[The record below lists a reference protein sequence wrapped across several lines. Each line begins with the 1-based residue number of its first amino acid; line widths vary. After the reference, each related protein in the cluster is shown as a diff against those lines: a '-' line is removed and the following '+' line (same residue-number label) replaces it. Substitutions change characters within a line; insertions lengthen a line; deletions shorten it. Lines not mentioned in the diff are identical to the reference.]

1 MPAPEAPATTADPAL
16 PDPVIVVRGLGKRY
30 DTLTALDGASFSVAR
45 GEIFGFLGPNGAG
58 KTTLVEILEGLTR
71 ATSGSASVLGI
82 EVTEDPQAVKARI
95 GVQLQAASYHQYLT
109 LREILELFGSFYP
122 RHADPIELLRRV
134 RLEDRAE
141 SRMRT
146 LSGGMKQRFSIV
158 AALVNQPDLVF
169 FDEPT
174 AGLDPDARLDLWDIV
189 RDVRDSGA
197 TVVLTTHYMEEAEAL
212 CDRVGFMH
220 QGQLVALDT
229 PQGLIRSLNAPYRL
243 TLTTARPLPEAEVR
257 AIPGALEVTQEVTAD
272 GFVARLRA
280 QTAPAVTA
288 ALTTL
293 AARAGTDVIDLAVE
307 PGTLEDVFLSITG
320 RRLSG

>member
-1 MPAPEAPATTADPAL
+1 MPEQTRGLATDS
-16 PDPVIVVRGLGKRY
+16 PVIDARGLVKRY
-30 DTLTALDGASFSVAR
+30 EALTALDRASFSVAR
-45 GEIFGFLGPNGAG
+45 GEIFGILGPNGAG
-58 KTTLVEILEGLTR
+58 KTTLVEILEGLTP
-71 ATSGSASVLGI
+71 ATEGTASVLGI
-82 EVTEDPQAVKARI
+82 EVTQHPQAVKTRI
-95 GVQLQAASYHQYLT
+95 GVQLQASSYHQYLT

-122 RHADPIELLRRV
+122 RRADPMALLRRV
-134 RLEDRAE
+134 HLEDRAD

-158 AALVNQPDLVF
+158 AALVNDPELVF

-174 AGLDPDARLDLWDIV
+174 AGLDPDARHDLWDIV
-189 RDVRDSGA
+189 REVRASGA

-212 CDRVGFMH
+212 CDRVAFMN

-243 TLTTARPLPEAEVR
+243 TLTTAAPLAEAEVR
-257 AIPGALEVTQEVTAD
+257 GIPGALEVVQEQTAD
-272 GFVARLRA
+272 GFVVRIRA
-280 QTAPAVTA
+280 QTAPTVTT

-293 AARAGTDVIDLAVE
+293 AERAGTQVIDLAVQ
-307 PGTLEDVFLSITG
+307 PGTLEDVFLSVTG

>member
-1 MPAPEAPATTADPAL
+1 MTGDAMTNG
-16 PDPVIVVRGLGKRY
+16 PVIEARSLVKRY
-30 DTLTALDGASFSVAR
+30 DTLTALDGASFTVDR
-45 GEIFGFLGPNGAG
+45 GEIFGILGPNGAG
-58 KTTLVEILEGLTR
+58 KTTLVEILEGLTPV
-71 ATSGSASVLGI
+71 TSGTASVLGI

-122 RHADPIELLRRV
+122 KRADAIELLRRV
-134 RLEDRAE
+134 RLEDRADA
-141 SRMRT
+141 RMKT

-189 RDVRDSGA
+189 RSVRDAGA

-212 CDRVGFMH
+212 CDRVAFMN
-220 QGQLVALDT
+220 QGQIVGLDT
-229 PQGLIRSLNAPYRL
+229 PQGLIRSLHAPYRL
-243 TLTTARPLPEAEVR
+243 TLTTTQPLSEADVR
-257 AIPGALEVTQEVTAD
+257 AIPGALDVTQERTSD
-272 GFVARLRA
+272 GFVARVRA
-280 QTAPAVTA
+280 QAAPAVTT

-293 AARAGTDVIDLAVE
+293 AARSGAEVIDLAVQ
-307 PGTLEDVFLSITG
+307 PSTLEDVFLSVTG

>member
-1 MPAPEAPATTADPAL
+1 MTDQAAARSTADA
-16 PDPVIVVRGLGKRY
+16 VINARGLVKRY
-30 DTLTALDGASFSVAR
+30 GALTALDGASFTVAR
-45 GEIFGFLGPNGAG
+45 GEIFGILGPNGAG
-58 KTTLVEILEGLTR
+58 KTTLVEILEGLTPV
-71 ATSGSASVLGI
+71 TEGTASVLGI
-82 EVTEDPQAVKARI
+82 EVTEHPQDVKARI

-122 RHADPIELLRRV
+122 RHADPLELLRRV

-158 AALVNQPDLVF
+158 AALVNEPDLVF

-189 RDVRDSGA
+189 RDVRAAGA

-212 CDRVGFMH
+212 CDHVAFMN
-220 QGQLVALDT
+220 QGQIVALDT

-243 TLTTARPLPEAEVR
+243 TLTTAHPLNEADVR
-257 AIPGALEVTQEVTAD
+257 GIPGALDVSQVQTAD
-272 GFVARLRA
+272 GFVMRMRA
-280 QTAPAVTA
+280 QTAPSVTA
-288 ALTTL
+288 AVTTL
-293 AARAGTDVIDLAVE
+293 AARAGADIIDLAVQ
-307 PGTLEDVFLSITG
+307 PGTLEDVFLSVTG
-320 RRLSG
+320 RRLSE